1 MHDPDRQEVIAEICD
16 CLDEG
21 DEMVAE
27 YQCPRPFG
35 PITIIFTERPPS
47 KQEWRLDGL
56 WPTECDSLRSHL
68 LEVEW
73 RDGPDP
79 MHEMCVVATL
89 ATLLHERGVRLD
101 PATVI
106 FLHGKAE
113 RRYARV
119 SFVEAVE
126 QVGWDKAADFLVEQ
140 QEKRDRKDQAP
151 TIRRRGPG
159 RQKDSKYDA
168 LLRDQF
174 LKLGSVTAVAKK
186 IASQRGTSQASVHK
200 YIGRAEWYKKLPGP
214 APPKKRTKQ
223 PSKPPL
229 ATAETPGDRIE
240 QYLRTHSIATTNEIA
255 SALRLREP
263 FINEILRHQ
272 PSRFRYLPGDRW
284 TLV

>member
-1 MHDPDRQEVIAEICD
+1 
-16 CLDEG
+16 
-21 DEMVAE
+21 
-27 YQCPRPFG
+27 
-35 PITIIFTERPPS
+35 
-47 KQEWRLDGL
+47 
-56 WPTECDSLRSHL
+56 L

-89 ATLLHERGVRLD
+89 ATLLHERGIRPD

-159 RQKDSKYDA
+159 RRKDCEYNE
-168 LLRDQF
+168 LLRDRF
-174 LKLGSVTAVAKK
+174 LELGRVTAVAKEV
-186 IASQRGTSQASVHK
+186 APQRGTSEASVLK
-200 YIGRAEWYKKLPGP
+200 YIERAEWYKKLPAP
-214 APPKKRTKQ
+214 APPKKRTRP
-223 PSKPPL
+223 PSKVRVAPS
-229 ATAETPGDRIE
+229 ATPDDQIE
-240 QYLRTHSIATTNEIA
+240 QYLRAHEIAVTNEIA
-255 SALRLREP
+255 SALGLEER
-263 FINEILRHQ
+263 FVKQILVHQ